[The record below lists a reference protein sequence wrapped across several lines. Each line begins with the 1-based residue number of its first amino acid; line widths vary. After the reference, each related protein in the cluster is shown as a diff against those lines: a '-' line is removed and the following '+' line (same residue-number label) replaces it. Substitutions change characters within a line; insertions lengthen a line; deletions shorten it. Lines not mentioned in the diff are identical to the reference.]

1 MIGVVPSEEMGL
13 LAAVILELVFVVP
26 VVVFP
31 CAQDARDVID
41 VAMMLHMSFLVS
53 LRFEMH
59 HARLVRAI
67 NVPVMVYRD
76 SRSLSRSTGR

>member
-1 MIGVVPSEEMGL
+1 VVPSEEMGL
-13 LAAVILELVFVVP
+13 LAAVSLELAFVVP
-26 VVVFP
+26 VVVSP
-31 CAQDARDVID
+31 CAQIARDVID